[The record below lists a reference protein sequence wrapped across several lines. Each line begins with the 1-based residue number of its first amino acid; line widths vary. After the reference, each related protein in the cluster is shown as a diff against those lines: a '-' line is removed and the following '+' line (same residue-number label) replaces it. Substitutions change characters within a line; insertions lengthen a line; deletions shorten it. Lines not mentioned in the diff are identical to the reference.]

1 MNPYFYRKIVVLFLE
16 IQTLREASMY
26 QGEMGRLGR
35 GPTHIIL
42 LVFPVP
48 SDSLLTEI
56 LSLLFRFVSTRRQ
69 EALS

>member
-1 MNPYFYRKIVVLFLE
+1 
-16 IQTLREASMY
+16 
-26 QGEMGRLGR
+26 MGRLGR

-48 SDSLLTEI
+48 SDSLLTET
-56 LSLLFRFVSTRRQ
+56 LSLLFRFVSTQSQ